1 MAELKVGDQVF
12 DEQGVPCNVVAKSP
26 IWNDRPIYRV
36 NTDDGDAIIADENHE
51 WVVSKAK
58 HRDTFFVADTAYV
71 SERRTKRL
79 MVRKQG
85 SLQLPEANLPIDP
98 YILGVWLG
106 DGCSQHATIT
116 QSDEDINWLR
126 DQFAN
131 CGYTTTDR
139 ATHNT
144 FGVLGLQVQL
154 KSLGV
159 INNKHIPLEYL
170 RASEAQRT
178 SLLQGLLDTDGHV
191 SPDGQTEFCTTSLA
205 LAEGCL
211 ELVRSL
217 GTKASLICGRAM
229 LNGRDCGPK
238 YRVMFY
244 KAWACRLPR
253 KAKRCRDG
261 VKQAN
266 RYIDATYVGTGD
278 TVCIEV
284 DSPSHMFLCGR
295 SMLPTH
301 NSEFISKYFN
311 AWTLGRKPDHRHI
324 LASYEAEFA
333 SEWGRKARDLLDE
346 NGQRLF
352 DVKVRQDS
360 KAADHWMIHD
370 HLGGMQT
377 CGVGGPLTGKGA
389 DCLPAGTNITT
400 KIGQIDIADL
410 VCDNIQT
417 QVLAFDFE
425 SKTTVWRNI
434 LARRRVKAEHLFEIE
449 TTSGRKIRSTGDH
462 RLFVAGRGYVPAS
475 MVAVDNQ
482 LVVVAREE
490 RLHPVRGIEGTE
502 EFGVLPPVLRQDPSD
517 RRNLEVPP
525 LREGI
530 HEATRRVQETVEAS
544 RGRRILLQPRLFAS
558 TPCGQERWEVQ
569 GLREPEEAGEPILLR
584 GMQGIDSDLQE
595 GSQEGSLRAVW
606 EEVSPGEFGDPIL
619 QPAMCGKTALEE
631 DDRDRKS
638 SLQRREFAFSPVR
651 YDEAGNTRSR
661 PSSVCRVRGHGAS
674 KGSCDTRESQVSLI
688 TGDSSHKRDQV
699 GQSSGES
706 SDSLYRM
713 PHDTPQVTLDTVSVV
728 REIRGVGVEVYDI
741 QVEGCHNFFAGEI
754 LVHNCLIIDDP
765 FKNMEEAVSTTIRD
779 KKMDWFRTA
788 AYTRLE
794 PTGAMIMIATRWH
807 EADITGTVL
816 AEMKE
821 GGDQWTYLH
830 LPSLHKSNEV
840 WADLTIPGEHAE
852 RIKAHEGMTFR
863 QLQAFLDHCQAVE

>member
-301 NSEFISKYFN
+301 NSELISKYFP
-311 AWTLGRKPDHRHI
+311 AWTIGRKPNDRYI
-324 LASYEAEFA
+324 LASYEADFA
-333 SEWGRKARDLLDE
+333 AEWGRKVRDLLDD
-346 NGQRLF
+346 NGKRLF
-352 DVKVRQDS
+352 DVALRQDS
-360 KAADHWMIHD
+360 KAADHWMIENAM
-370 HLGGMQT
+370 GGMQT
-377 CGVGGPLTGKGA
+377 VGVGGPLTGKGA
-389 DCLPAGTNITT
+389 D
-400 KIGQIDIADL
+400 
-410 VCDNIQT
+410 
-417 QVLAFDFE
+417 
-425 SKTTVWRNI
+425 I
-434 LARRRVKAEHLFEIE
+434 LA
-449 TTSGRKIRSTGDH
+449 
-462 RLFVAGRGYVPAS
+462 
-475 MVAVDNQ
+475 
-482 LVVVAREE
+482 
-490 RLHPVRGIEGTE
+490 
-502 EFGVLPPVLRQDPSD
+502 
-517 RRNLEVPP
+517 
-525 LREGI
+525 
-530 HEATRRVQETVEAS
+530 
-544 RGRRILLQPRLFAS
+544 
-558 TPCGQERWEVQ
+558 
-569 GLREPEEAGEPILLR
+569 
-584 GMQGIDSDLQE
+584 
-595 GSQEGSLRAVW
+595 
-606 EEVSPGEFGDPIL
+606 
-619 QPAMCGKTALEE
+619 
-631 DDRDRKS
+631 
-638 SLQRREFAFSPVR
+638 
-651 YDEAGNTRSR
+651 
-661 PSSVCRVRGHGAS
+661 
-674 KGSCDTRESQVSLI
+674 
-688 TGDSSHKRDQV
+688 
-699 GQSSGES
+699 
-706 SDSLYRM
+706 
-713 PHDTPQVTLDTVSVV
+713 
-728 REIRGVGVEVYDI
+728 
-741 QVEGCHNFFAGEI
+741 
-754 LVHNCLIIDDP
+754 IDDP
-765 FKNMEEAVSTTIRD
+765 FKNIEEANSATIRD

-794 PTGAMIMIATRWH
+794 PNGAIIMVATRWH

-821 GGDQWTYLH
+821 GGDQWCYLH
-830 LPSLHKSNEV
+830 LPSLHKGKEV
-840 WADLTIPGEHAE
+840 WADLTIPGEQAE
-852 RIKAHEGMTFR
+852 RIKAHEGMTFP
-863 QLQAFLDHCQAVE
+863 QLQTFLDHCQAAA